1 MTRAIIKLEVRFR
14 PGHFFFECLWIVG
27 RSLSSFLVRQV
38 GIRIRGRRVMMSLI
52 SSHDE
57 KKGIAREA
65 TYVEKRKA
73 ATLDENT

>member
-1 MTRAIIKLEVRFR
+1 
-14 PGHFFFECLWIVG
+14 
-27 RSLSSFLVRQV
+27 
-38 GIRIRGRRVMMSLI
+38 MSLI